1 MTGRRPP
8 TIGNQSDLLGG
19 VIHLLAEIL
28 ALVGLLGI
36 VTLIAWLMLV
46 I

>member
-8 TIGNQSDLLGG
+8 TIGNRSDVLGG
-19 VIHLLAEIL
+19 MIHLLAEIF

-36 VTLIAWLMLV
+36 VTLMAWLMLL

>member
-8 TIGNQSDLLGG
+8 TFGNQSDLLGG
-19 VIHLLAEIL
+19 VIHLLAEVL

>member
-1 MTGRRPP
+1 MKGRRPP
-8 TIGNQSDLLGG
+8 TIRDQSDVVGG
-19 VIHLLAEIL
+19 VVHLLAEIL

>member
-1 MTGRRPP
+1 M
-8 TIGNQSDLLGG
+8 GNQSDVLGG

-28 ALVGLLGI
+28 ALVGLLGV